1 MEIEIGGV
9 APCRRSLFAPNHIRL
24 SPIRGFPRSRS
35 EFMLMSSLRYSPAE
49 HDPSRSSSIPVPLSV
64 SFRGMSGTN
73 WAWVGNSW
81 GREFHDESGVVP
93 NALKWDGIDCDFGG
107 LEVAIIDARTGNRS
121 ESQILVAKF
130 PRFDIPKSHRV
141 SRPLPLLGMDFLHT
155 NALRLIIDGRGSAL
169 VGEFETP

>member
-1 MEIEIGGV
+1 MPSIALRTQPHSFITDQGIPAFAQRIYADVLLTLQSG
-9 APCRRSLFAPNHIRL
+9 RTRSLPFVVDTGAPFSVIPWHVWHEL
-24 SPIRGFPRSRS
+24 GVGW
-35 EFMLMSSLRYSPAE
+35 EF
-49 HDPSRSSSIPVPLSV
+49 
-64 SFRGMSGTN
+64 
-73 WAWVGNSW
+73 W